1 MSGDGRIDVHQHL
14 LPPEYV
20 AALTTQGMAAWAY
33 PAFTPGGASIDSA
46 IAMMDEN
53 RIATG
58 IVSLSAPG
66 LAVWDDAEASTLA
79 CKVNEAAADLVKA
92 RPDRFGM
99 FAAVP
104 LPDIDG
110 SLEAIRH
117 AYDDLQTD
125 GVVLM
130 ANSRGVYL
138 GDSSLDPVMDELNRR
153 HAVIFVHPS
162 NLPGPPADGVHPA
175 VADFLLDTTRAAI
188 NLATNGVPRRYPNLR
203 IILAHGGGFL
213 PYAAHRIA
221 LTSSLMNQDL
231 TLEQLL
237 DDLAGFYFDL
247 ALTASPTAL
256 PSLLAFAKPGHV
268 LFGSDWPY
276 AAPSSVKYFADHL
289 DAYPGLEQQE
299 RRAIDRSNALGLF
312 SRLS

>member
-1 MSGDGRIDVHQHL
+1 MSVDGRIDVHQHL

-20 AALTTQGMAAWAY
+20 AALTEQGMAAWAY
-33 PAFTPGGASIDSA
+33 PAFIPGGGSMDSA

-153 HAVIFVHPS
+153 HAVVFVHPS

-237 DDLAGFYFDL
+237 DDLSGFYFDV

-276 AAPSSVKYFADHL
+276 AALSSVKYFADHL
-289 DAYPGLEQQE
+289 DAYPGLERAE
-299 RRAIDRSNALGLF
+299 RLAIDRSNALELF

>member
-1 MSGDGRIDVHQHL
+1 M
-14 LPPEYV
+14 
-20 AALTTQGMAAWAY
+20 
-33 PAFTPGGASIDSA
+33 
-46 IAMMDEN
+46 
-53 RIATG
+53 
-58 IVSLSAPG
+58 
-66 LAVWDDAEASTLA
+66 
-79 CKVNEAAADLVKA
+79 NEAAAELVKG

-99 FAAVP
+99 FAALP
-104 LPDIDG
+104 LPSIDG

-117 AYDDLQTD
+117 AYDDLHTD

-138 GDSSLDPVMDELNRR
+138 GDPSLDPVMAELDRR

-175 VADFLLDTTRAAI
+175 IADFLLDTTRAAI

-221 LTSSLMNQDL
+221 LTSSLLNQEL
-231 TLEQLL
+231 TLEQMLE
-237 DDLAGFYFDL
+237 DLSSFYFDT

-276 AAPSSVKYFADHL
+276 AANSSVEYFADQLTSYPEL
-289 DAYPGLEQQE
+289 DSKTRQD
-299 RRAIDRSNALGLF
+299 IDRVSALGLF
-312 SRLS
+312 SRLSMDLEL